1 MDHPDAAWIEQVVRR
16 VLLRLAD
23 RPAASVVDRA
33 EAGTRSNLPL
43 SPSTDR
49 STGSTSPDRPALVC
63 DQTVV
68 SVVWLEQHWAGQ
80 HQVQLGSRAVVTPAA
95 RDWLRSKQI
104 ESIRGVAS
112 QHSTGLVA
120 PSVLVAGSTS
130 LWRQIA
136 DRICP
141 RQARRLGDQAGD
153 DAMLREVRSELLLGH
168 QKIAILWPDHPHALC
183 WQAARDAQ
191 LRPAV
196 LSDPM
201 SIDRLLQEV
210 PANLLMID
218 GFGWTPHQSLLAI
231 RKTADRLGP
240 HPKIRN

>member
-1 MDHPDAAWIEQVVRR
+1 

-33 EAGTRSNLPL
+33 EAVTRSTLPL

-104 ESIRGVAS
+104 ESIRAAAS
-112 QHSTGLVA
+112 GRSIESVDPA
-120 PSVLVAGSTS
+120 VLVAGSTS
-130 LWRQIA
+130 LWRQVA
-136 DRICP
+136 ERICP
-141 RQARRLGDQAGD
+141 RQARRLADQAGD
-153 DAMLREVRSELLLGH
+153 DAMLREVRAALLQGN
-168 QKIAILWPDHPHALC
+168 QKIAILWPAHPHALC
-183 WQAARDAQ
+183 WQAARDTQ

-218 GFGWTPHQSLLAI
+218 GFGWTPHQSLLAV
-231 RKTADRLGP
+231 RKAANRLSH
-240 HPKIRN
+240 HPSTRS

>member
-1 MDHPDAAWIEQVVRR
+1 MEHPDAAWIEQVVRQ

-23 RPAASVVDRA
+23 RPASVMDDAA
-33 EAGTRSNLPL
+33 EGVRSNPIR
-43 SPSTDR
+43 STDR
-49 STGSTSPDRPALVC
+49 STLVC

-68 SVVWLEQHWAGQ
+68 SVVWLEQNWAG
-80 HQVQLGSRAVVTPAA
+80 HQQIQFGPKAVVTPAA

-104 ESIRGVAS
+104 ESVRDAAS
-112 QHSTGLVA
+112 KRSIGFGDPA
-120 PSVLVAGSTS
+120 VLVAGSTS

-141 RQARRLGDQAGD
+141 RQARRLADQAGD
-153 DAMLREVRSELLLGH
+153 DAMLREVRSELLQGK
-168 QKIAILWPDHPHALC
+168 QKIAILWPAHPHALC

-201 SIDRLLQEV
+201 SIDRLLEEV

-218 GFGWTPHQSLLAI
+218 GFGWSPHQSLLAV
-231 RKTADRLGP
+231 RKAAIRLGR
-240 HPKIRN
+240 HADTRS